1 MEATNHTDSIGRLQL
16 FIRDEAVRKGLIQI
30 GHYGIPES
38 DEKVI
43 DLGVSVDV
51 IPLARRPKAIDTTD
65 SENVV
70 VSYDFESDE
79 FKGIAAKSAE
89 SGLRC
94 QYGPAFLVFERSTG
108 RFLEF
113 FCGTKSS
120 RIEAKNLFP
129 LLPLTQA
136 DIDAKRAVG
145 YDVSGLTPHGPIP
158 ATLKVNVAENRRGTW
173 HVPVAAACSSPF
185 DTLPDTSVVAE
196 KTANFLNVGREWLL
210 DRMGREE
217 NRKTKPEARRQMT
230 ASTTPAKDEWTST
243 RKARQAAVQA
253 DEPLAET
260 HEDAKPAEG
269 NRERKLAKG
278 KNRKGTPSPYP
289 TDRHEEVANDG
300 ELTAATSASS
310 IWELLEEVDSVA
322 ERLQVIR
329 EKLARLVRPAGESKR
344 RPSRTSGEG

>member
-1 MEATNHTDSIGRLQL
+1 METDCANSLGRLQL

-38 DEKVI
+38 DKSVI
-43 DLGVSVDV
+43 DLGVSVDL

-79 FKGIAAKSAE
+79 FKRIAAKSAE
-89 SGLRC
+89 SGLCC

-145 YDVSGLTPHGPIP
+145 YDVSGLKPHGPIP

-173 HVPVAAACSSPF
+173 HVPVVAKCFSVF
-185 DTLPDTSVVAE
+185 DNRPDTDVITEMIAE
-196 KTANFLNVGREWLL
+196 FLSVGREWLL
-210 DRMGREE
+210 DGMAREE
-217 NRKTKPEARRQMT
+217 NRKTKPEASRQMKVS
-230 ASTTPAKDEWTST
+230 ATPAKDERTT
-243 RKARQAAVQA
+243 PRKTGQAAIQA
-253 DEPLAET
+253 HEPLAET
-260 HEDAKPAEG
+260 CEDAKPAEENQG
-269 NRERKLAKG
+269 RTLGKPKRKNSQVAPAQYPIDFREG
-278 KNRKGTPSPYP
+278 
-289 TDRHEEVANDG
+289 VASDG
-300 ELTAATSASS
+300 ELTAAASADS
-310 IWELLEEVDSVA
+310 IRELLDEVDSVA
-322 ERLQVIR
+322 ERLQAIR
-329 EKLARLVRPAGESKR
+329 EKLSRLVRPAEKS
-344 RPSRTSGEG
+344 